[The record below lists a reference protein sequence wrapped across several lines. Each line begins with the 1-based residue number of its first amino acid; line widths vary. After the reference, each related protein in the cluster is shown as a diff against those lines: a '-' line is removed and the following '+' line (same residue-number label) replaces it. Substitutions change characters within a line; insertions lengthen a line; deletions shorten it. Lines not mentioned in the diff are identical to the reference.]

1 MPINLRIEN
10 KVKITGR
17 VARMLHL
24 KLIFLCRRESA
35 GLMNTDKFSQ
45 QSPCAILTLPHT
57 NFSTGAIMASLP
69 TNSPPPRLPSLV
81 VMIGPKRALNIQRGE
96 N

>member
-17 VARMLHL
+17 AARMLHL
-24 KLIFLCRRESA
+24 KLIFLCRHESA
-35 GLMNTDKFSQ
+35 GLMNTDKF
-45 QSPCAILTLPHT
+45 PCAIMTLPHA
-57 NFSTGAIMASLP
+57 NSSTGAIMASLP